1 MTTGNR
7 MRWLLIASLALN
19 LFLGGLFAG
28 QWLSDGDDGPW
39 HRGPSV
45 RLHFGTMLES
55 LSPET
60 RAMARQV
67 VERHRPAT
75 RAAFQKLRQARA
87 EVGAALAAE
96 PFKPEALD
104 AAFTAYRE
112 ASAAAHLQL
121 QRTMAEVAAKLPP
134 EARKTMAEN
143 MSRLAERRH
152 RPPPPRD

>member
-1 MTTGNR
+1 MTTANR
-7 MRWLLIASLALN
+7 MRWLLVTSLALN

-28 QWLSDGDDGPW
+28 QWLAESDDGPW
-39 HRGPSV
+39 RHGQSV
-45 RLHFGTMLES
+45 RLRFGTMLDS
-55 LSPET
+55 LPPAT
-60 RAMARQV
+60 REMAHQV
-67 VERHRPAT
+67 MERHRPAT

-87 EVGAALAAE
+87 EVSAALAAE

-112 ASAAAHLQL
+112 ASAAAHLEL
-121 QRTMAEVAAKLPP
+121 QRAMAEVAAKLPP

-152 RPPPPRD
+152 RTPPPD